1 MAYYP
6 RTDGNL
12 AIKLDENPYGE
23 YKKRAIV
30 FGGLGFIGHWV
41 TSGLLSRGYDVTVV
55 DNSSDYDTFD
65 RRELDRITQDR
76 TARIKGA
83 EIIHGDVNNHE
94 DMKALMFAR
103 QPDAVVYLAAFPSA
117 KTVNKNFKLASA
129 TMTSALV
136 NIANLAATLKS
147 HFTFYSSSMVYGEWT
162 VDVVDET
169 HATNPNSL
177 YGILKLTGEQLLKT
191 IIDKDN
197 LLIFRPSGAYGPYD
211 VTDRVVSRML
221 FNAHHGM
228 PLEVAGAD
236 TKLDFVYVDDLQ
248 RVTCDGIIGH
258 KSGIYNVSINSSAT
272 LLELAKLVLD
282 ITGSKCFI
290 NIKDRHP
297 LYPNRGTLSNAKLRQ
312 DLGFSVAYNLPS
324 GIAAYNR
331 WLLSRK
337 TLELVSD
344 RRA

>member
-1 MAYYP
+1 MAYHSS
-6 RTDGNL
+6 TNGNL
-12 AIKLDENPYGE
+12 AVKLDENPYGE

-41 TSGLLSRGYDVTVV
+41 TSGLLSRGYEVTVV

-65 RRELDRITQDR
+65 RRELDRITSDR
-76 TARIKGA
+76 TRRIKGA
-83 EIIHGDVNNHE
+83 EVISGDVNNHE

-136 NIANLAATLKS
+136 NIATLAAQLKS
-147 HFTFYSSSMVYGEWT
+147 HFTFYSSSMVYGEWN
-162 VDVVDET
+162 VDVIDES

-197 LLIFRPSGAYGPYD
+197 LFIVRPSGAYGPYD

-228 PLEVAGAD
+228 PLEVGGAD
-236 TKLDFVYVDDLQ
+236 TRLDFVYVDDLQ
-248 RVTCDGIIGH
+248 RVTVDGIVGN
-258 KSGIYNVSINSSAT
+258 KSGIFNVSINSSAT

-282 ITGSKCFI
+282 ITDAKCMI
-290 NIKDRHP
+290 NIKERHP
-297 LYPNRGTLSNAKLRQ
+297 LYPNRGTLSNAKIKAE
-312 DLGFSVAYNLPS
+312 LGFIPAYNLTS
-324 GIAAYNR
+324 GVAAYNR